1 MLYYS
6 CYYSPLVCREQG
18 KRGQRCTECFFP
30 RPPWLGLC
38 CTGAAA
44 AHPGPIP
51 RGAGLSLS
59 YRWWG
64 AFQSMEMVG
73 SSPLFLCW
81 ALSSDYKPYLQLL
94 DSYFEAYQH
103 ALDPEE
109 RFALAQV
116 ITDIMHRC
124 PRFDFSHPYFIKAYR
139 EECTCLRLHL
149 QLVRGILNQHVSI
162 FVFFF

>member
-1 MLYYS
+1 MLFP
-6 CYYSPLVCREQG
+6 SPSLTWSVLYQCCGCPPRAG
-18 KRGQRCTECFFP
+18 TQRC
-30 RPPWLGLC
+30 R
-38 CTGAAA
+38 AVS
-44 AHPGPIP
+44 PID
-51 RGAGLSLS
+51 GCGG
-59 YRWWG
+59 WGGGG
-64 AFQSMEMVG
+64 AFQCMEMVG

-81 ALSSDYKPYLQLL
+81 ALSADYKPYLQLL

-124 PRFDFSHPYFIKAYR
+124 PRFDFSHPYFIKAYQ

-162 FVFFF
+162 FGFFKIPCGKGMENTGQN

>member
-1 MLYYS
+1 ML
-6 CYYSPLVCREQG
+6 
-18 KRGQRCTECFFP
+18 FP
-30 RPPWLGLC
+30 PPSLAWSVLRWC
-38 CTGAAA
+38 CGCP
-44 AHPGPIP
+44 PGPIP

-162 FVFFF
+162 FGFFFKIPCGKGMENTGQN